1 MKKEVAKKW
10 VKALRSGK
18 YKQGKGYL
26 KKFNSKNKPRH
37 CCLGVL
43 CELYNDT
50 MKKNHKKTLE
60 TRSIT
65 KYDSLDGDQEVFTFD
80 GFDTL
85 LPIEVRRWAGIKND
99 MGTFTYTEKDTYGTF
114 KITESLADLNDTG
127 KKFSTIADIIE
138 KNIENI

>member
-10 VKALRSGK
+10 IKALRSGK

-26 KKFNSKNKPRH
+26 KKFNDKGEPRH

-60 TRSIT
+60 TRRIT
-65 KYDSLDGDQEVFTFD
+65 KYDSLDGDQEVVIFN

-85 LPIEVRRWAGIKND
+85 LPIKVRRWADIKDGLGLFN
-99 MGTFTYTEKDTYGTF
+99 FNAETE
-114 KITESLADLNDTG
+114 TECLADLNDRG
-127 KKFSTIADIIE
+127 KKFKTIADIIE